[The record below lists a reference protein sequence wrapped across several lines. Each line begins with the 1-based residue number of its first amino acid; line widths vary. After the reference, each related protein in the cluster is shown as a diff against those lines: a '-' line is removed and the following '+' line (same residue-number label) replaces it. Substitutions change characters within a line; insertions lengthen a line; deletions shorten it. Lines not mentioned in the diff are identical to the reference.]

1 MPLSQLRNR
10 DDEIGP
16 PMTEF
21 VTLRASQILDQ
32 GELILFLK
40 RQFGDSLRVVGK
52 SLPGLETFEVRIKVP
67 SQEFDSISEFIRSR
81 RFDGAEEFVKYALG
95 RVNRRYTK
103 HDLVSAELLW
113 ATIVPHFEP
122 CGEECGTAYETLC
135 THCNLGR
142 QVSDLLLDLRRAPQ
156 HKDVCETISWT
167 EWIVT
172 SQFKQAVEENRLSGV
187 QFRPV
192 FDLRSPLA
200 SSRTWNQIQVTGRA
214 GRLAPTTVLGGD
226 PFDRGQV
233 SWRCPSGHST
243 VTQFLTEIRICESD
257 WDGSDISVTSD
268 LFGQGRNLLR
278 PTPLL
283 LISQR
288 AYRSFER
295 AGIRGLSYEVAH
307 IEKS

>member
-1 MPLSQLRNR
+1 
-10 DDEIGP
+10 
-16 PMTEF
+16 MTEF
-21 VTLRASQILDQ
+21 LTLRASQILGQ
-32 GELILFLK
+32 GELIRFLK
-40 RQFGDSLRVVGK
+40 ALFGQSVRVVGK
-52 SLPGLETFEVRIKVP
+52 SLPGTETVEIHIKVP
-67 SQEFDSISEFIRSR
+67 SKEFDSVSQFIRSR
-81 RFDGAEEFVKYALG
+81 RSNGAEGFVNFALG
-95 RVNRRYTK
+95 RIVRRYTK
-103 HDLVSAELLW
+103 RDLANALLLR

-122 CGEECGTAYETLC
+122 SGEECGTAYETLC

-156 HKDVCETISWT
+156 HKDICETISWI

-172 SQFKQAVEENRLSGV
+172 SQFKHAVEENDLSGV

-200 SSRTWNQIQVTGRA
+200 SSMIWSQIQVTGRA
-214 GRLAPTTVLGGD
+214 GKLAASTVLGRD
-226 PFDRGQV
+226 PFDSGRIP
-233 SWRCPSGHST
+233 WRCPSGHST
-243 VTQFLTEIRICESD
+243 VSQFLTEIRISESD

-283 LISQR
+283 LISQKT
-288 AYRSFER
+288 YRSFGQ

-307 IEKS
+307 LERP